1 MQQLKIF
8 LLDNNQL
15 NHVAEELFEL
25 KSLQVLS
32 LSCNRLKRISHNVRN
47 LTNIVKLDI
56 SNNQIEFI
64 PKSLEKLVKMDYLS
78 ISNNNYTTIP
88 CSILALLNRNL
99 KHFEFEWVHYIPT
112 RKKVTST
119 TLLQLHEALVKYK
132 IDQCALTTFLDYFSE
147 NITDPFMLHKAVMKG
162 HHGVVA
168 GLLLGN
174 FYPNN
179 KDQNGYTPLSLAIK
193 FDQVQIATIIL
204 KHPTCDKNIGA
215 GKYGTILHLAL
226 LKRKPSLLMQMLK
239 FGNMDPDILDNNGN
253 TVLHH
258 IIKYYYNKTQ
268 L

>member
-1 MQQLKIF
+1 M
-8 LLDNNQL
+8 NQ
-15 NHVAEELFEL
+15 
-25 KSLQVLS
+25 
-32 LSCNRLKRISHNVRN
+32 
-47 LTNIVKLDI
+47 
-56 SNNQIEFI
+56 
-64 PKSLEKLVKMDYLS
+64 LS

-258 IIKYYYNKTQ
+258 IIKYYYKDETYSENMLKLFLKHGANPNILNQ
-268 L
+268 ERFAPLHLCVKQG